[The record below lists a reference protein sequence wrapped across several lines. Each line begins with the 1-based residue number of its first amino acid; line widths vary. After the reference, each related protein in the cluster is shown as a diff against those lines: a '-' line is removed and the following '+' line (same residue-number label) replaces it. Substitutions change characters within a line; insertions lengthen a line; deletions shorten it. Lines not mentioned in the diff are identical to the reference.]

1 MTSASVEAERERP
14 PETGDLKRKVI
25 RGTILLGVLVAVLL
39 GILALV
45 PGLSGVRSA
54 IAGASPAWVVAACV
68 IQLVGIAGA
77 VVFVQAVFGELP
89 RRLSWWQGWGMQGAN
104 AVLPTA
110 GSTGVSFWSV
120 NAIGWTNYQFLER
133 TAVMIIAPAA
143 PNILLIIVFGTGM
156 GLGLLAGPSDW
167 WLTLLP
173 AAIALVVVV
182 GAIAV
187 AIWAERL
194 TRRLTNQRLAQGINI
209 VATGVTGTVAIL
221 RRRSWRVVGTWVDL
235 LAAIGA
241 LWASMIAVGD
251 HVAFAIVA
259 MGYLIGQFAQVIPV
273 PGGVGTID
281 AGVTGAL
288 VLYGAP
294 ATITTAGELI
304 SHGIALIVPLITGAL
319 AFIFLPKE
327 IAKARARRTTGRVVE
342 TPPSRRPE

>member
-1 MTSASVEAERERP
+1 VTSSPAEANSARP
-14 PETGDLKRKVI
+14 PETGDLKRKIV
-25 RGTILLGVLVAVLL
+25 RGAIVLGVLIAVAV

-54 IAGASPAWVVAACV
+54 ITGASPGWILAAV
-68 IQLVGIAGA
+68 GIQLVGVAGA
-77 VVFVQAVFGELP
+77 VVFVQAVFDELP

-110 GSTGVSFWSV
+110 GSTGVSYWSV
-120 NAIGWTNYQFLER
+120 SAIGWTTYRFLER

-143 PNILLIIVFGTGM
+143 PNIVLIIVFGVGM
-156 GLGLLAGPSDW
+156 GLGVMAGPSEW
-167 WLTLLP
+167 WLTWLP
-173 AAIALVVVV
+173 AVIGLVVVV
-182 GAIAV
+182 GAVAV
-187 AIWAERL
+187 AVLAERL
-194 TRRLTNQRLAQGINI
+194 ARRITNRRLAQGINI
-209 VATGVTGTVAIL
+209 VATGVTGTVAVL
-221 RRRSWRVVGTWVDL
+221 RRRSWRVLGTWVDL
-235 LAAIGA
+235 LGAIGA

-294 ATITTAGELI
+294 TTITTAGELI
-304 SHGIALIVPLITGAL
+304 SHGIELLIPLLTGAL
-319 AFIFLPKE
+319 AFVFLPRE
-327 IAKARARRTTGRVVE
+327 IAKARARRDLDAAAS
-342 TPPSRRPE
+342 PAPA

>member
-1 MTSASVEAERERP
+1 MTSAPVEANSERP
-14 PETGDLKRKVI
+14 PETSDLKRKII
-25 RGTILLGVLVAVLL
+25 RGAILLGVLIVVAV
-39 GILALV
+39 GILAAV

-54 IAGASPAWVVAACV
+54 IAGASPGWILAAV
-68 IQLVGIAGA
+68 GIQLVGVAGA
-77 VVFVQAVFGELP
+77 VVFVQAVFDELP

-120 NAIGWTNYQFLER
+120 SAIGWTTYRFLER

-143 PNILLIIVFGTGM
+143 PNIVLIIVFGAGM
-156 GLGLLAGPSDW
+156 GVGLFAGPSEW
-167 WLTLLP
+167 WLTWLP
-173 AAIALVVVV
+173 AVIGLVVVV

-187 AIWAERL
+187 AVWAERL
-194 TRRLTNQRLAQGINI
+194 ARRITNRRIAQGINI

-221 RRRSWRVVGTWVDL
+221 RRRSWRVLGTWVDL
-235 LAAIGA
+235 LGAIGA
-241 LWASMIAVGD
+241 LWASMTAVGD

-294 ATITTAGELI
+294 TTITTAGELI
-304 SHGIALIVPLITGAL
+304 SHGIALIVPLLTGAL
-319 AFIFLPKE
+319 AFVFLPRE
-327 IAKARARRTTGRVVE
+327 IAKARARRDPDVTAS
-342 TPPSRRPE
+342 PAPA

>member
-1 MTSASVEAERERP
+1 MTSTPAEANSERA
-14 PETGDLKRKVI
+14 PETGDLKRKII
-25 RGTILLGVLVAVLL
+25 RGAIALVVLVAVAV

-54 IAGASPAWVVAACV
+54 IAGASPGWILAAV
-68 IQLVGIAGA
+68 GIQLVGVAGA
-77 VVFVQAVFGELP
+77 VVFVQAVFDELP

-120 NAIGWTNYQFLER
+120 SALGWPTYRFLER

-143 PNILLIIVFGTGM
+143 PNIVLIILFGAGM
-156 GLGLLAGPSDW
+156 GLGVLAGPSEW
-167 WLTLLP
+167 WLTWLP
-173 AAIALVVVV
+173 AVIGLVVVV

-187 AIWAERL
+187 AVWAERL
-194 TRRLTNQRLAQGINI
+194 ARRVTNKRLAQGINI

-221 RRRSWRVVGTWVDL
+221 RRRSWRVLGTWVDL
-235 LAAIGA
+235 LGAIGA
-241 LWASMIAVGD
+241 LWASLIAVGD

-294 ATITTAGELI
+294 ATVTTAGELI
-304 SHGIALIVPLITGAL
+304 SHGIALVVPLVTGAL
-319 AFIFLPKE
+319 AFVFLPRE
-327 IAKARARRTTGRVVE
+327 LAKARARRDTDVTASPA
-342 TPPSRRPE
+342 TA

>member
-1 MTSASVEAERERP
+1 MTSTPVEAEPARP
-14 PETGDLKRKVI
+14 PETGDLKRKIV
-25 RGTILLGVLVAVLL
+25 RGAIFLGVLVAVAV
-39 GILALV
+39 GILAAV

-54 IAGASPAWVVAACV
+54 ISGASPGWILAAIG
-68 IQLVGIAGA
+68 IQLLGVAGA
-77 VVFVQAVFGELP
+77 VVFVQAVFDELP

-120 NAIGWTNYQFLER
+120 SSLGWATYRFLER

-143 PNILLIIVFGTGM
+143 PNILLIIVFGVGM
-156 GLGLLAGPSDW
+156 GLGVLAGPSEW
-167 WLTLLP
+167 WLTWLP
-173 AAIALVVVV
+173 AVIALVVVV

-187 AIWAERL
+187 AVWAERL
-194 TRRLTNQRLAQGINI
+194 ARRITNRRLAQGINI

-221 RRRSWRVVGTWVDL
+221 RRRSWRVLGTWVDL
-235 LAAIGA
+235 LGAIGA
-241 LWASMIAVGD
+241 LWASLIAVGD
-251 HVAFAIVA
+251 HLPFAIVA

-294 ATITTAGELI
+294 TTITTAGELI
-304 SHGIALIVPLITGAL
+304 SHGIALIIPLLTGAL
-319 AFIFLPKE
+319 AFVFLPRE
-327 IAKARARRTTGRVVE
+327 IAKARAHRSNGA
-342 TPPSRRPE
+342 TPAPAQG

>member
-1 MTSASVEAERERP
+1 MTSTPVEAEGEGAP
-14 PETGDLKRKVI
+14 ATGDLRRKIV
-25 RGTILLGVLVAVLL
+25 RGAILLVVLVIVAV

-54 IAGASPAWVVAACV
+54 IESASPAWVVAACA
-68 IQLVGIAGA
+68 IQLVGVAGA
-77 VVFVQAVFGELP
+77 VVFVQAVFDELP

-120 NAIGWTNYQFLER
+120 SALGWTTYRFLER

-143 PNILLIIVFGTGM
+143 PNIILIILFGAGM
-156 GLGLLAGPSDW
+156 GLGVLAGPSDW
-167 WLTLLP
+167 WLTWLP
-173 AAIALVVVV
+173 AVIGLVVVV

-187 AIWAERL
+187 AVWAERL
-194 TRRLTNQRLAQGINI
+194 ARRISNPRLAQGVNI

-221 RRRSWRVVGTWVDL
+221 RRRSWRVLGTWVDL
-235 LAAIGA
+235 FGAIGA

-251 HVAFAIVA
+251 HVPFAIVA

-294 ATITTAGELI
+294 TTITTAGELI
-304 SHGIALIVPLITGAL
+304 SHGIAILVPLLTGAL
-319 AFIFLPKE
+319 AFVFLPRE
-327 IAKARARRTTGRVVE
+327 IAKARDRRAADAPAAAAE
-342 TPPSRRPE
+342 A

>member
-1 MTSASVEAERERP
+1 MTSAPVEAEPARP
-14 PETGDLKRKVI
+14 PETGDLKRKIV
-25 RGTILLGVLVAVLL
+25 RGVILLGVLVLVVL

-54 IAGASPAWVVAACV
+54 IAGASPWWVLAACG
-68 IQLVGIAGA
+68 IQLVGVAGA
-77 VVFVQAVFGELP
+77 VVFVQAVFDELP

-120 NAIGWTNYQFLER
+120 SAIGWTTYRFLER

-143 PNILLIIVFGTGM
+143 PNVLLIIVVGIGM
-156 GLGLLAGPSDW
+156 GLGLLAGPSEW
-167 WLTLLP
+167 WLTWLP
-173 AAIALVVVV
+173 AVIGIVVVV
-182 GAIAV
+182 GAIAIAV
-187 AIWAERL
+187 LAERL
-194 TRRLTNQRLAQGINI
+194 VRRITNRRLAQGIDI

-221 RRRSWRVVGTWVDL
+221 RRRSWRVLGTWVDL
-235 LAAIGA
+235 LGAIGA

-294 ATITTAGELI
+294 TTITTAGELI
-304 SHGIALIVPLITGAL
+304 SHGIALAVPLLTGAL
-319 AFIFLPKE
+319 AFVFLPRE
-327 IAKARARRTTGRVVE
+327 IARARARRDADAAVS
-342 TPPSRRPE
+342 PAPA

>member
-1 MTSASVEAERERP
+1 MTSRPADADSARP
-14 PETGDLKRKVI
+14 PETGDLKRKVV
-25 RGTILLGVLVAVLL
+25 RGAILLGVLIVVAI

-54 IAGASPAWVVAACV
+54 ITSASPAWVLAACA
-68 IQLVGIAGA
+68 IQLVGVAGA
-77 VVFVQAVFGELP
+77 VVFVQAVFDELP

-110 GSTGVSFWSV
+110 GSTGVSYWSV
-120 NAIGWTNYQFLER
+120 SALGWATYRFLER

-143 PNILLIIVFGTGM
+143 PNIVLIIVFGAGM
-156 GLGLLAGPSDW
+156 GLGLFSGPSGW
-167 WLTLLP
+167 WLTWLP
-173 AAIALVVVV
+173 AVIGLVVVV

-187 AIWAERL
+187 AVWAERL
-194 TRRLTNQRLAQGINI
+194 ARRITNKRLAQGINI

-221 RRRSWRVVGTWVDL
+221 RRRSWRVLGTWVDL
-235 LAAIGA
+235 LGAIGA
-241 LWASMIAVGD
+241 LWASLIAVGD

-294 ATITTAGELI
+294 TTITTAGELI
-304 SHGIALIVPLITGAL
+304 SHGIALLVPLLTGAL
-319 AFIFLPKE
+319 AFIFLPRE
-327 IAKARARRTTGRVVE
+327 IAKARARRSTGAAA
-342 TPPSRRPE
+342 TPVQA